1 MPFYPPLPEL
11 EGETSRNDIAFLL
24 FLQRLRQ
31 SLEDVIVEVSGSIL
45 VDEALRQTEF
55 IVASL
60 NPAITPQGRLLEV
73 EEAVLSLV
81 RSPGSIRID
90 VDTNGIAYEKIQT
103 VGENKLLGNVGVAGD
118 VEEIEISS
126 PLFFN
131 GAVLSSTAPAV
142 KRVVDTAESRVILDQ
157 YSLVAARYFTV
168 LGSFTLEGDA
178 ALEVL

>member
-1 MPFYPPLPEL
+1 MPLYPPLPEL

-31 SLEDVIVEVSGSIL
+31 SLEDVIVQVSETII
-45 VDEALRQTEF
+45 VDEALRQIEF

-60 NPAITPQGRLLEV
+60 NPSITPQGRLLAV
-73 EEAVLSLV
+73 EEAVFSLV
-81 RSPGSIRID
+81 QTPGLITLNL
-90 VDTNGIAYEKIQT
+90 DTHGVAYEKIQE
-103 VGENKLLGNVGVAGD
+103 VGANKLLGNVGIVGD
-118 VEEIEISS
+118 VEEIEIAS

-131 GAVLSSTAPAV
+131 GPVLSSTAPAV
-142 KRVVDTAESRVILDQ
+142 KRVVDITESRVILDEH
-157 YSLVAARYFTV
+157 SLVAARYFTV